1 MQTMTAARLSTCLPI
16 IADALNSA
24 DGMIFPN
31 SVVDGILMAEA
42 QTLRR
47 EVVLDFEVCIPAH
60 SATSS
65 KSHVGTEGVHPHPP
79 PFPTS
84 SQCFHAKGE
93 G

>member
-1 MQTMTAARLSTCLPI
+1 MTASRLSTCLPI

-47 EVVLDFEVCIPAH
+47 EIVLEFEVRNQAPA
-60 SATSS
+60 
-65 KSHVGTEGVHPHPP
+65 
-79 PFPTS
+79 
-84 SQCFHAKGE
+84 
-93 G
+93 